1 MLCCITVSIC
11 KNSCEMIVLIVLT
24 SIFVFVLWV
33 LLKKENDPLLNSLPN
48 PSLHPVLGNVQDLQ
62 ADPIYHFAL
71 ESLAAKLGP
80 VFKLRLFGEWQI
92 FVTGFEEQKV
102 NKFKYITYFDI

>member
-1 MLCCITVSIC
+1 
-11 KNSCEMIVLIVLT
+11 MIVFIVLT
-24 SIFVFVLWV
+24 SIFVFVLWT
-33 LLKKENDPLLNSLPN
+33 LLKKENDPLINSLPN
-48 PSLHPVLGNVQDLQ
+48 PSLHPILGNVQDLQ

-71 ESLAAKLGP
+71 GFLSAKLGP

-102 NKFKYITYFDI
+102 KETFYIF